1 MLKIKGKVV
10 NVFTQDGGT
19 DKDGKEYAESYKVQL
34 MGERALPNG
43 DVQMDL
49 VDLKVDSLEE
59 WNDLQGKCVSIDIGE
74 FAPQKGKIIHY
85 VRKGASPELA

>member
-1 MLKIKGKVV
+1 MFKIVGQVV

-49 VDLKVDSLEE
+49 VDLKVENLTD
-59 WNDLQGKCVSIDIGE
+59 WNDLQGKKVLIDVGE

-85 VRKGASPELA
+85 VRKGARPELA